1 MKFRGVQNMSA
12 VIAKAALLTLLTQ
25 CQADVSPSI
34 LKRIIDVE
42 THSKPYAI
50 AVVGGGSIY
59 PESLTDAVQSIE
71 TLEAQEKNYS
81 VGLMQVNKH
90 NFERYGL
97 NKTNVFDA
105 CQNIK
110 AGASIYAQ
118 CYYRAKEKHPK
129 RAQADLL
136 NDAASCYYSG
146 NFLRG
151 YKKESNG
158 KSYVDKFSASSKIPK
173 KMIAEAYSDENHLD
187 ESALE
192 NMSET
197 PPKRSQWDVF
207 GDF

>member
-1 MKFRGVQNMSA
+1 MSA
-12 VIAKAALLTLLTQ
+12 VIDKAALLILLTQ

-59 PESLTDAVQSIE
+59 PKNLADAVQSVE
-71 TLEAQEKNYS
+71 TLEAQGKNYS
-81 VGLMQVNKH
+81 VGLMQVNKN
-90 NFERYGL
+90 NFEHYGL
-97 NKTNVFDA
+97 NKTNVFNS

-110 AGASIYAQ
+110 AGAAIYAQ
-118 CYYRAKEKHPK
+118 CYNRAKYKHPN
-129 RAQADLL
+129 RVQTDLL

-151 YKKESNG
+151 YKKEKSR
-158 KSYVDKFSASSKIPK
+158 KSYVDKFEASTKIPK
-173 KMIAEAYSDENHLD
+173 KMIAEAYGDADSSEN
-187 ESALE
+187 SALE
-192 NMSET
+192 SVSDT
-197 PPKRSQWDVF
+197 QSDRPSWDVF